1 MGVRRKQTLHLNLIL
16 KDHNLIAFLNM
27 KPLAQAPAH
36 HLADKDLPAPLPGK
50 ESFGRTEGW
59 LHKLAIGFAGVCG
72 VHCLLTPVLLILF
85 PIIGSTF
92 FVEESFHLWML
103 LAVVPTTV
111 IAVFLG
117 CRRHKDKY
125 VFLLALTGLSLII
138 AAAVWGHGHEL
149 HSVLLDGEAVV
160 CEHEHHGDH
169 DHSHHHERGHAHSA
183 WATWFTVIGA
193 VFMVGGHFRNHRLC
207 RSAHC
212 CHGHD
217 H

>member
-1 MGVRRKQTLHLNLIL
+1 
-16 KDHNLIAFLNM
+16 M
-27 KPLAQAPAH
+27 KPLAQAPVH
-36 HLADKDLPAPLPGK
+36 NLSDKDLSAPISSK
-50 ESFGRTEGW
+50 ENFSRMEGW
-59 LHKLAIGFAGVCG
+59 MHNLAIGFAGVCG

-111 IAVFLG
+111 LAVFLG

-125 VFLLALTGLSLII
+125 VFLLALTGLSLIVV
-138 AAAVWGHGHEL
+138 AAVWGHGHEL
-149 HSVLLDGEAVV
+149 HSVLGGEQAVV
-160 CEHEHHGDH
+160 CDHEHHGEH
-169 DHSHHHERGHAHSA
+169 DHTDSHGVEGHTHSA
-183 WATWFTVIGA
+183 WATWFTVVGA
-193 VFMVGGHFRNHRLC
+193 LLMVGGHFRNHRLC
-207 RSAHC
+207 RSDHC